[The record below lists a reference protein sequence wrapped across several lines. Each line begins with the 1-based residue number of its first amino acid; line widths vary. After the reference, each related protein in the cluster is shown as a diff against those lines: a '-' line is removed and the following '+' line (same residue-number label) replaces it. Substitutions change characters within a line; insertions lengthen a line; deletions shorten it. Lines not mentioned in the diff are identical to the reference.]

1 MCLYVSLSLFVC
13 DFGETVIHVTNM
25 IKSEFAIYHWQCAYG
40 GSYCDFSSS
49 NKFMYSDA
57 IITRK
62 NLPTHSFLEVIRCA
76 SCSWQVLYTTAILE
90 WNRVVKVILSK
101 SIKHDNFLKCE
112 RFKSVQRFDYLM
124 CICYYIFISW
134 TISGWLKCQE
144 IPLWRLKTGVLMG
157 IHRSLVMRTFDEQS
171 RCRWFESSS

>member
-62 NLPTHSFLEVIRCA
+62 NLPTHSFWRSSDAHRAVGKF
-76 SCSWQVLYTTAILE
+76 YTRQPFLNDIE
-90 WNRVVKVILSK
+90 WWKWS
-101 SIKHDNFLKCE
+101 
-112 RFKSVQRFDYLM
+112 SV
-124 CICYYIFISW
+124 
-134 TISGWLKCQE
+134 
-144 IPLWRLKTGVLMG
+144 
-157 IHRSLVMRTFDEQS
+157 S
-171 RCRWFESSS
+171 R